1 MIKINFVPENLRK
14 KRKSEILPSFIRTI
28 PEETLW
34 GLVGGLIVLLF
45 IVSAF
50 LQAIVFVK
58 FSQRAKLNRQW
69 QEISPAKEN
78 VDRVLNELRAL
89 QSKIAAI
96 EEVTTAKR
104 IFWAQK
110 LNDISDGLPRGLW
123 LTKVSLDERVLL
135 IEGSAVSKIRDE
147 VISVGNFVTSLKDK
161 KTFMMNLEDVEMGPV
176 QRRQIKSVE
185 VADFLITVKLR

>member
-1 MIKINFVPENLRK
+1 M
-14 KRKSEILPSFIRTI
+14 PSFMRAI

-34 GLVGGLIVLLF
+34 GLVGGLVVVLF

-50 LQAIVFVK
+50 LQAIIFVK

-69 QEISPAKEN
+69 EEILPAKEN

-89 QSKIAAI
+89 QSKITAI

-110 LNDISDGLPRGLW
+110 LNDISDALPRGLW

-147 VISVGNFVTSLKDK
+147 VISVGNFVSSLKNRK
-161 KTFMMNLEDVEMGPV
+161 AFMMNLEDIEMGPV
-176 QRRQIKSVE
+176 QRRQIKSAE
-185 VADFLITVKLR
+185 VADFLITVKVR